1 MPYVHSRCNDTHEN
15 HWEDKYMVN
24 DGPAYI
30 KWQASAKEQW
40 EKYFKMFI
48 VAPLELN
55 PRKSALYKLKLSN
68 DWD

>member
-1 MPYVHSRCNDTHEN
+1 
-15 HWEDKYMVN
+15 MVN